1 MHPQRPLPRRIACL
15 CLTGLCIFSA
25 ADSMDKQEKH
35 DGAHFLR
42 MGLKQLAGHRP
53 DRALETLR
61 LAVEAI
67 PPACPEELSRALY
80 WLSVALLRL
89 DRRDLA
95 VKSLASA
102 QKLRRRGFARD
113 TYLRRINGYGMVR
126 QPTVELDDFYAFMNI
141 QLAAYLTRKTRKRFD
156 SFQEREAVFKLL
168 LDAWKSISAGSLL
181 NGRES
186 CEKLVLFRKLRPSF
200 PRFDFGGDQGSA
212 SRVVRASFG
221 GSQVS
226 SRCVC
231 GSGLSFT
238 QCCGRVKSLE
248 EL

>member
-1 MHPQRPLPRRIACL
+1 
-15 CLTGLCIFSA
+15 
-25 ADSMDKQEKH
+25 
-35 DGAHFLR
+35 

-53 DRALETLR
+53 DQALETLR
-61 LAVEAI
+61 MAVESI

-102 QKLRRRGFARD
+102 QKLHRRGFARSA
-113 TYLRRINGYGMVR
+113 YLRRINGYGMVR

-141 QLAAYLTRKTRKRFD
+141 QLAAYLSRKSRKRFD

-168 LDAWKSISAGSLL
+168 LDAWKSISEGTLL

-186 CEKLVLFRKLRPSF
+186 CEKLVIFQKMKPSY
-200 PRFDFGGDQGSA
+200 PRFDIGSSLSTA
-212 SRVVRASFG
+212 NRATRTSFG
-221 GSQVS
+221 FRVGFGPTQQRDALLS
-226 SRCVC
+226 SRCGC
-231 GSGLSFT
+231 GSGLPYT
-238 QCCGRVKSLE
+238 QCCGRVRGLE